1 MIWLLALPPFHL
13 SRQKARPPTHRKTEK
28 ERQLAD
34 GRGRK
39 GWARSR
45 ILKPQVRLA
54 LYKSFS
60 TLWSGCR
67 TGLGG
72 WPAGSGRGVSL
83 PRNTGQEHLAH
94 HGGHLRQ
101 LNWPIIYDNFFYYMY
116 ALLIK
121 KKLRAEVNS
130 GAFPKR
136 FRGFGLFHC
145 TNEIIIIFFIKN

>member
-1 MIWLLALPPFHL
+1 MYIRGPSSESTEWLIESQAFRGLMIWLLALPPFPL

-34 GRGRK
+34 GRRGRR
-39 GWARSR
+39 WARSR
-45 ILKPQVRLA
+45 IIKPQERLV
-54 LYKSFS
+54 LYKPFN

-67 TGLGG
+67 TGLGR

-101 LNWPIIYDNFFYYMY
+101 LNSPIIYNNFFSYMY
-116 ALLIK
+116 ALLINK
-121 KKLRAEVNS
+121 KIRAE
-130 GAFPKR
+130 A
-136 FRGFGLFHC
+136 
-145 TNEIIIIFFIKN
+145 